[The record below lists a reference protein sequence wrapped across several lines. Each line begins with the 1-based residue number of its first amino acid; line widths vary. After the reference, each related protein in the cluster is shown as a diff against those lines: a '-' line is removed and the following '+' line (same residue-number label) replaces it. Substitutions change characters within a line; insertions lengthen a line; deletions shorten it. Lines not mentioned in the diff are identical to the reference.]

1 MSKITVTTIAGLT
14 SGGDA
19 NTVKIESGD
28 ELNVVNGDLTVDTS
42 TLKVDSSNN
51 RVGMGTASP
60 SRQVMISRSIADGSG
75 ELGIVSSDSS
85 TSGALGNIHFGNS
98 TDTSLASIRATA
110 DGATDSAKLEFNTE
124 KTGAAIETAMRL
136 DSNGRVTKPLQPCF
150 SATATTTNVP
160 LTTQTTVTLSSPR
173 FNVGSHLSGNTFTAP
188 TTGKYLFTYLF
199 YFTQL
204 DASHTTL
211 DVHIKTSNKQYQQT
225 WNPSAFMGSDSNFS
239 VSGSQICDMDAND
252 TTYFAVYV
260 SGGGAQTDIHGD
272 SQVSGCLLL

>member
-1 MSKITVTTIAGLT
+1 MSKISVTTIAGLT

-28 ELNVVNGDLTVDTS
+28 TLQVESNATVGGTLTTTGTLTANGLS
-42 TLKVDSSNN
+42 TL
-51 RVGMGTASP
+51 VGSTTHGTDAGDTRFNLNGP
-60 SRQVMISRSIADGSG
+60 NQYRAVFKHA
-75 ELGIVSSDSS
+75 
-85 TSGALGNIHFGNS
+85 GNIAGQ
-98 TDTSLASIRATA
+98 IGGGGA
-110 DGATDSAKLEFNTE
+110 DDLRFSNAAGATTMEIKDGHITMP
-124 KTGAAIETAMRL
+124 T
-136 DSNGRVTKPLQPCF
+136 QPAF
-150 SATATTTNVP
+150 SATATTTNIP

-188 TTGKYLFTYLF
+188 ITGKYLFTYLF

-252 TTYFAVYV
+252 TTFFAVYV

>member
-1 MSKITVTTIAGLT
+1 MSKITVTTIAGAT
-14 SGGDA
+14 SGADA
-19 NTVKIESGD
+19 NKVKIESGD
-28 ELNVVNGDLTVDTS
+28 DLVVSTDKLFVDASTDLIGIGTTSPATATGGGIDIHRNGGSSVRIDDTTNSVTGELQVYSAGLNLATVTNHNLVLS
-42 TLKVDSSNN
+42 TNN
-51 RVGMGTASP
+51 SAK
-60 SRQVMISRSIADGSG
+60 MIIDGSG
-75 ELGIVSSDSS
+75 
-85 TSGALGNIHFGNS
+85 
-98 TDTSLASIRATA
+98 
-110 DGATDSAKLEFNTE
+110 
-124 KTGAAIETAMRL
+124 
-136 DSNGRVTKPLQPCF
+136 RVTMPSQPCF
-150 SATATTTNVP
+150 SATATTTNIP

-188 TTGKYLFTYLF
+188 ITGKYLFTYLF

-252 TTYFAVYV
+252 TTFFAVYV

>member
-1 MSKITVTTIAGLT
+1 MSKISVTTIAGLT

-19 NTVKIESGD
+19 NKVKIESGD
-28 ELNVVNGDLTVDTS
+28 SLNVVSGDLTVDTNV
-42 TLKVDSSNN
+42 LHVDSSNN
-51 RVGMGTASP
+51 RVGIGTTSP
-60 SRQVMISRSIADGSG
+60 DNLLHIKTTGSTPSIELEQDSGTSYKGLIKLAGNDLEIRGSNGQLEFYNGSQDG
-75 ELGIVSSDSS
+75 DSS
-85 TSGALGNIHFGNS
+85 PLVMKSDASGRI
-98 TDTSLASIRATA
+98 
-110 DGATDSAKLEFNTE
+110 
-124 KTGAAIETAMRL
+124 
-136 DSNGRVTKPLQPCF
+136 TKPLQPAF

-188 TTGKYLFTYLF
+188 ITGKYLFTYLF

>member
-1 MSKITVTTIAGLT
+1 MSKISVTTIAGLT

-28 ELNVVNGDLTVDTS
+28 DFVVDTNV
-42 TLKVDSSNN
+42 LKVDSSNN

-60 SRQVMISRSIADGSG
+60 AKTLHVSLPTGSG
-75 ELGIVSSDSS
+75 ATP
-85 TSGALGNIHFGNS
+85 TSQTVAVIDGN
-98 TDTSLASIRATA
+98 D
-110 DGATDSAKLEFNTE
+110 NTE
-124 KTGAAIETAMRL
+124 LSILGGSSSVLGLNFGHSGDNDEGKIAYNTTTNSEEMNFFVKGLQSLEIKTDGY
-136 DSNGRVTKPLQPCF
+136 VKKPRQPAF
-150 SATATTTNVP
+150 SATATTTNIP

-188 TTGKYLFTYLF
+188 ITGKYLFTYLF

-252 TTYFAVYV
+252 TTFFAVYV